1 MSLNGQLSTM
11 ALGDLLQWIYLGRKD
26 GTLQIDV
33 IDCRKLIYILQGRV
47 FFASST
53 KEYERLGQFLVRHE
67 HITPTE
73 LEECLRL
80 WKEEG
85 GGVKLSEIIVGR
97 GLMTDEHMVES
108 VGDLVQEIIY
118 DLFLYEDGYFD
129 FLEGQLPP
137 QVQQSFHLD
146 SQWLMFEGLRR
157 LDEYR
162 RNAKELPPSDQV
174 LVRTGVGEDKLRGLD
189 KNAEVLYG
197 LIDGEKD
204 VETLLHSG
212 PLSVY
217 QAQLQLMTLLANELV
232 SLKALEPR
240 ELQARRVRRVLDRGT
255 AYLNQGDL
263 LRARDVL
270 KELSE
275 FVEYNPD
282 LHGFALRLTQKLY
295 AEVEAKTGGLD
306 YPIMVD
312 PEVLR
317 GRRYEVLTAD
327 QGFVLSRIGERAT
340 LREVLFTSGFP
351 KYQTYSLLF
360 TLFHQGLILRVDTG
374 KEMERFRGERKQ
386 GG

>member
-1 MSLNGQLSTM
+1 M

-26 GTLQIDV
+26 GTLQLEV

-53 KEYERLGQFLVRHE
+53 KEYERLGQFLVRHDF
-67 HITPTE
+67 ISASE
-73 LEECLRL
+73 LDDCLRQ
-80 WKEEG
+80 WKAQG
-85 GGVKLSEIIVGR
+85 GAVKLSEIVVQR
-97 GLMTDEHMVES
+97 GLMTDERMVQC

-157 LDEYR
+157 LDEFR
-162 RNAKELPPSDQV
+162 RNAKELPPADQV
-174 LVRTGVGEDKLRGLD
+174 LVRTGVGEDKLRSLD

-197 LIDGEKD
+197 LIDGERD
-204 VETLLHSG
+204 VETLLHAG

-217 QAQLQLMTLLANELV
+217 EAQLQLMTLLANELV
-232 SLKALEPR
+232 SLKAMEPR
-240 ELQARRVRRVLDRGT
+240 ELQARRIRRVLDRGT

-275 FVEYNPD
+275 FVEYNPE
-282 LHGFALRLTQKLY
+282 LHSFALRLTQRLY
-295 AEVEAKTGGLD
+295 AEVEKRTGGLD
-306 YPIMVD
+306 HAIMVD

-317 GRRYEVLTAD
+317 GRRYEVLTPE

-340 LREVLFTSGFP
+340 LREVLFTSGIP
-351 KYQTYSLLF
+351 KYKTYNLMF
-360 TLFHQGLILRVDTG
+360 TLLHQGLVLRVDTG
-374 KEMERFRGERKQ
+374 KELERFRGDQPPGRSRP
-386 GG
+386 

>member
-1 MSLNGQLSTM
+1 
-11 ALGDLLQWIYLGRKD
+11 
-26 GTLQIDV
+26 
-33 IDCRKLIYILQGRV
+33 
-47 FFASST
+47 
-53 KEYERLGQFLVRHE
+53 
-67 HITPTE
+67 
-73 LEECLRL
+73 
-80 WKEEG
+80 
-85 GGVKLSEIIVGR
+85 
-97 GLMTDEHMVES
+97 MTDEQMVHC

-118 DLFLYEDGYFD
+118 DLFLYQDGYFD

-157 LDEYR
+157 LDEFR
-162 RNAKELPPSDQV
+162 RNAKELPPADQV
-174 LVRTGVGEDKLRGLD
+174 LIRTGFGEDTLRSLD

-197 LIDGEKD
+197 LIDGERD

-217 QAQLQLMTLLANELV
+217 EAQLQLMTLLANELV
-232 SLKALEPR
+232 TLKVMEPR
-240 ELQARRVRRVLDRGT
+240 ELHARRIRRVLDRGT

-275 FVEYNPD
+275 FVEYNPE
-282 LHGFALRLTQKLY
+282 LHTFALRLTQKLY
-295 AEVEAKTGGLD
+295 AEVEHRTGGLD
-306 YPIMVD
+306 HPIMVD

-317 GRRYEVLTAD
+317 GQRYEVLTAE

-351 KYQTYSLLF
+351 KYQTYSLMF
-360 TLFHQGLILRVDTG
+360 TLLHQGLVLRVETG
-374 KEMERFRGERKQ
+374 KELERFHKGRGSEDH
-386 GG
+386 